1 MAQREDILREKTYKG
16 DAETVY
22 QRVYYTITEPRTH
35 PASSADD
42 HMRLHR
48 TSVAVARLFERLHD
62 KGVLADADLD
72 DILFEVVM

>member
-22 QRVYYTITEPRTH
+22 QRVYYTITEPRTG

-42 HMRLHR
+42 HMRRHR
-48 TSVAVARLFERLHD
+48 MSVAVARLFERLHE
-62 KGVLADADLD
+62 KGVISSEDLD